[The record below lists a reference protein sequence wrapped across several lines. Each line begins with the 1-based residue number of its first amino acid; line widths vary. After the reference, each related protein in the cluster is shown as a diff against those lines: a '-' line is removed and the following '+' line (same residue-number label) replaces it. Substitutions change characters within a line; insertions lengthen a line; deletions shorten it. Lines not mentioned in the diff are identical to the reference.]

1 MDTAPHYDHTGDTQR
16 KPQGWPCDSI
26 PHQDVGRSSRE
37 ERSEGTHFALGPGH
51 RLHAGGGWP
60 GSESPEDR
68 RASLGCLSRETG
80 RPGAA
85 GHCRPP
91 AVRRKLTCTWLRH
104 YQFVS
109 YFWIRLS
116 LTQTP
121 NGRDPEPSYLLHYVA
136 ERQAGT
142 TAPLESAGG
151 EMRGRQL
158 AEKVEQAGWGAGAD
172 SAQVWGGTAR
182 ETRGGQGLRRKS
194 EKSTG
199 SGN

>member
-80 RPGAA
+80 RPRAA
-85 GHCRPP
+85 GRWRCLSGMPEQRDGP
-91 AVRRKLTCTWLRH
+91 A
-104 YQFVS
+104 
-109 YFWIRLS
+109 
-116 LTQTP
+116 
-121 NGRDPEPSYLLHYVA
+121 
-136 ERQAGT
+136 
-142 TAPLESAGG
+142 
-151 EMRGRQL
+151 RGRRALQTSCR
-158 AEKVEQAGWGAGAD
+158 AEEINLHSVKALSVC
-172 SAQVWGGTAR
+172 
-182 ETRGGQGLRRKS
+182 
-194 EKSTG
+194 
-199 SGN
+199 